1 VFAQFARLLAA
12 VDHNFTRHNKRA
24 MTTTCSY
31 NFVGGIPKDGSF
43 TSGLRSKNLVACSGK
58 FATIEAN
65 DIVVNED
72 LKAKD
77 IIDASN
83 VLYYG
88 ADPTGVAD
96 STAAFQSAL
105 AAGRCSVYVPFG
117 TYLITDTLAIPAAV
131 SMHGECS
138 RGTILNFVNN
148 SANFDGI
155 TMGVNTA
162 LTDIFLTYNGTNFTT
177 TTMISI
183 LFSNVEVRNVHI
195 TSTDTQMAY
204 GIALEGVAS
213 NALISDSTIH
223 GVVNSIRFTAAYA
236 NVRIAQ
242 NFLNVGTAGT
252 VIDTTN
258 AGTQIVVMGNRL
270 RSNGAGS
277 TGINA
282 VVAVTAIGNVYSV
295 STPLAGAGLLT
306 STLHESITTSNSFN
320 TLGRVSID
328 GTPVLNNQ
336 IGGWTTTTG
345 ASAPART
352 LATGENTAAQ
362 LTNAFKQLLAD
373 LNTHGLLAVTITP

>member
-1 VFAQFARLLAA
+1 
-12 VDHNFTRHNKRA
+12 
-24 MTTTCSY
+24 MTSTCSY
-31 NFVGGIPKDGSF
+31 NPVGGIPKDGSF

-58 FATIEAN
+58 FNDVEAN

-117 TYLITDTLAIPAAV
+117 TYLITSTLAIPAAV

-148 SANFDGI
+148 TANFDGI
-155 TMGVNTA
+155 TMDVNTA
-162 LTDIFLTYNGTNFTT
+162 LTDIFLTYSGTNFTT
-177 TTMISI
+177 TTMISV
-183 LFSNVEVRNVHI
+183 LLSNVEVRNVHM
-195 TSTDTQMAY
+195 TGNDTQMAY

-213 NALISDSTIH
+213 NALITDSTIH

-236 NVRIAQ
+236 SVRIAQ

-258 AGTQIVVMGNRL
+258 AGAQIVVMGNRL
-270 RSNGAGS
+270 RSNGVGS

-295 STPLAGAGLLT
+295 STPLTGAGLAT
-306 STLHESITTSNSFN
+306 STIMESLTVDNSIN
-320 TLGRVSID
+320 TLGALSVD
-328 GTPVLNNQ
+328 GTKVVGNQ
-336 IGGWTTTTG
+336 IAGWTTTTG
-345 ASAPART
+345 ASVPART
-352 LATGENTAAQ
+352 LSTGDNTAAE
-362 LTNAFKQLLAD
+362 LTNALKQLIAD
-373 LNTHGLLAVTITP
+373 LDQHGLISATITP

>member
-1 VFAQFARLLAA
+1 
-12 VDHNFTRHNKRA
+12 
-24 MTTTCSY
+24 MTSTCSY
-31 NFVGGIPKDGSF
+31 NPVGGIPKDGSF
-43 TSGLRSKNLVACSGK
+43 ASGLRSKTVTGCVGR
-58 FATIEAN
+58 FATMEAN
-65 DIVVNED
+65 SVLINDE

-77 IIDASN
+77 VIDASN

-96 STAAFQSAL
+96 STAAFQAAL

-117 TYLITDTLAIPAAV
+117 TYLITATLAVPAGLSV
-131 SMHGECS
+131 RGECS

-148 SANFDGI
+148 TANFDGI
-155 TMGVNTA
+155 TMNVNTA
-162 LTDIFLTYNGTNFTT
+162 LTDIFLTYSGTNFAT

-183 LFSNVEVRNVHI
+183 LLSNVQVRNVHM
-195 TSTDTQMAY
+195 TGTDTQMAY

-213 NALISDSTIH
+213 NALITDSTIH

-236 NVRIAQ
+236 SVRIAE

-258 AGTQIVVMGNRL
+258 AGAQIVVMGNRL

-306 STLHESITTSNSFN
+306 STLLESITNDTAPTSVNTAGAYSVDGIKVVGNQGAAVTDAAGGATIDAEARTAIN
-320 TLGRVSID
+320 TL
-328 GTPVLNNQ
+328 L
-336 IGGWTTTTG
+336 
-345 ASAPART
+345 AR
-352 LATGENTAAQ
+352 LRAATG
-362 LTNAFKQLLAD
+362 
-373 LNTHGLLAVTITP
+373 HGLIA